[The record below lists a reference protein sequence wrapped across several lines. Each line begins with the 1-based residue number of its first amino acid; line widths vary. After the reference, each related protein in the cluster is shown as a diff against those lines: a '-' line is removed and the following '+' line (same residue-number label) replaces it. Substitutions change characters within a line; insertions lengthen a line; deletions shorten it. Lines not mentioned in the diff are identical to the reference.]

1 MKVNVLIFNGYG
13 APVMSHKLCKLLINE
28 KVSFPLNRIISEE
41 RLKEIKQKARDI
53 IDYSRLK
60 SLKEQC
66 QESENKVIRFTDN
79 QFYFYNENSKYIH
92 PFSIVEVDTSRPWK
106 IEEYDGAEYIQYL
119 DYIVINEEINYCD
132 YKK

>member
-13 APVMSHKLCKLLINE
+13 SPVMSDRLRKLLLID
-28 KVSFPLNRIISEE
+28 KVSFPLNRIITEE
-41 RLKEIKQKARDI
+41 RLEKIKQKAGEVL
-53 IDYSRLK
+53 DYSRNK

-66 QESENKVIRFTDN
+66 QESENKLIRFSDN
-79 QFYFYNENSKYIH
+79 QFYFYNENSKGLH

-119 DYIVINEEINYCD
+119 DYVVINEEINYCD
-132 YKK
+132 YK